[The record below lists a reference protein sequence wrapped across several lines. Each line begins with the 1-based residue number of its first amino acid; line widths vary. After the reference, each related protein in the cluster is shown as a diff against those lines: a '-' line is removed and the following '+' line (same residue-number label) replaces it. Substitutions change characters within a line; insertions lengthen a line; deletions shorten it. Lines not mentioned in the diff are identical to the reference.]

1 MRSFLG
7 DFVGIHNRGLDDG
20 GDLVIRYRSFHALG
34 KVFRSLI
41 QVGCLYED
49 VDRFLVLCARFFV
62 ERDEVDLGLVEVIA
76 EMLLRF
82 TADTENAPDV

>member
-1 MRSFLG
+1 M
-7 DFVGIHNRGLDDG
+7 
-20 GDLVIRYRSFHALG
+20 
-34 KVFRSLI
+34 I

-49 VDRFLVLCARFFV
+49 IDRFLALCARIFV

-76 EMLLRF
+76 VLIPKISEMLLRF